1 MNIVCHPE
9 EHPATLQRISSKQP
23 HRPRMK
29 VSQTGKGI
37 IGPPLVNHITYEA
50 EGKWG
55 MNAIASAMSET
66 GYPHPRST
74 KMTHKGAY

>member
-1 MNIVCHPE
+1 
-9 EHPATLQRISSKQP
+9 
-23 HRPRMK
+23 MK